1 MLRESSSGY
10 SSNCDEDMFGIQ
22 NASLKQYGIKESL
35 YKWLAN
41 FLTQRQMRV
50 VIDGQLSGDA
60 SVDSG
65 VPRGTVLGPLLFLCH
80 INSLPS
86 AV

>member
-1 MLRESSSGY
+1 
-10 SSNCDEDMFGIQ
+10 MFGLQ
-22 NASLKQYGIKESL
+22 KASLKQYGIKGTL
-35 YKWLAN
+35 HKWLAN

-50 VIDGQLSGDA
+50 GIDGQLSSDA

-80 INSLPS
+80 INALPS

>member
-1 MLRESSSGY
+1 
-10 SSNCDEDMFGIQ
+10 MFGIQ

-60 SVDSG
+60 PVDSG

-80 INSLPS
+80 INCLPS